1 MLSLYYNG
9 TNSFLF
15 VNAVKIDQFKVKDS
29 EIKPYPLCLSN
40 ILKDFR
46 LSNMKKTRLKEN
58 VNVVSLDYDPINAS
72 DVLDIQ
78 RLLMKEK

>member
-1 MLSLYYNG
+1 M
-9 TNSFLF
+9 
-15 VNAVKIDQFKVKDS
+15 
-29 EIKPYPLCLSN
+29 KPYPLCLSN

-78 RLLMKEK
+78 MLFIKET